1 MSDLF
6 TTDNSSRHRGCTVS
20 PCAAIRMILQP
31 KVKDL
36 GGFSVRRL
44 LPAEEIKAV
53 GPVIFFDHFGPAQF
67 PPGQGMDV
75 RPHPHIGLATITY
88 LFAGEILHR
97 DSLGHVQPIC
107 PAEINWMTA
116 GRGISHSERTPPAL
130 RASGHSLHGLQLW
143 VALPEDVE
151 ESAPDFVHYAAEQI
165 PHVQQEGVSLRLIV
179 GEAWGMV
186 SPVKAAAPTLYADVQ
201 ISKGAVLKLPDDV
214 EERAVYV
221 VAGEVQVQ
229 GAIILQHGLAV
240 LSASAGVE
248 LTATADS
255 RLVVVGG
262 KPLGKRT
269 VWWNLVSSRKELI
282 EQAKN
287 DWRSGRFPQVPGET
301 EKIPVPDGDK

>member
-6 TTDNSSRHRGCTVS
+6 AKDNPDQDGSAS

-97 DSLGHVQPIC
+97 DSLGHVQPIR

-116 GRGISHSERTPPAL
+116 GRGISHSERTSPAL

-143 VALPEDVE
+143 VALPEDLE
-151 ESAPDFVHYAAEQI
+151 ESAPEFVHYAAEQI
-165 PHVQQEGVSLRLIV
+165 PLVQHEGASLRLIV
-179 GEAWGMV
+179 GEAWGV
-186 SPVKAAAPTLYADVQ
+186 TSPVKASSPTLYADVQ
-201 ISKGAVLKLPDDV
+201 LSTGAVLALPDDV

-221 VAGEVQVQ
+221 VAGEVQIQ
-229 GAIILQHGLAV
+229 GVTIPQHRLAV
-240 LSASAGVE
+240 LNATAGIE
-248 LTATADS
+248 LTAATDS

-269 VWWNLVSSRKELI
+269 VWWNLVSSGKELI
-282 EQAKN
+282 EQAKD
-287 DWRSGRFPQVPGET
+287 DWRSGRFPQVPHET
-301 EKIPVPDGDK
+301 EKIPVPGGE